1 MNKFEHIQRLLG
13 LTDKEKGADSLHQPG
28 EPSRTFYREVWIGLG
43 GTHSAVYATEVSEEE
58 YFTFSTEESE
68 KLEVQRLAEES
79 GGDLEAAV
87 RRMAEKKREEQ
98 RQTSTFKQE

>member
-1 MNKFEHIQRLLG
+1 
-13 LTDKEKGADSLHQPG
+13 
-28 EPSRTFYREVWIGLG
+28 
-43 GTHSAVYATEVSEEE
+43 TEVSEEE

-87 RRMAEKKREEQ
+87 RRMAEKRREEQ